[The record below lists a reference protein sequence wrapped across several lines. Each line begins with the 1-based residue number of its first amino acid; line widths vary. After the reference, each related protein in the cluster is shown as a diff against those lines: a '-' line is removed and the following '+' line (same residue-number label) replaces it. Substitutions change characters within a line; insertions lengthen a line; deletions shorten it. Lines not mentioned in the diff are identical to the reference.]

1 MPALTICDG
10 VVEVGSAHD
19 DRHLF
24 DALMPTTFGTT
35 YNAYVVAGSRATAI
49 VDTVDP
55 DKTATLMCNL
65 ADAKVE
71 RIDYVVC
78 LHTEQDHSGSV
89 RAVLE
94 KWPDAQLVGS
104 KKVAEFMSTHHHIPE
119 SRFHLIGEG
128 DVLDL
133 GGKTLRFTLTPFA
146 HWPDNTMAF
155 LEEDRILFSNDLFGS
170 HYSTEKIFATVGRDQ
185 IQAAR
190 DYYAEIFMPFANH
203 VRKYVAKARSLAP
216 VMVAPSHGPV
226 WWKPEQ
232 VFSLYD
238 EWLSDVVK
246 PTVVIPFVTMHGST
260 GVLVE
265 RLASR
270 LAENGVS
277 AICRDI
283 ASDPPNLMLETG
295 HMVSDLVDSAALVIA
310 APAVLGG
317 AHPAAAFAAVLAT
330 AMKPGVRYFGLVSS
344 FGWGARIVENME
356 FYTAGL
362 KAERLQP
369 FLVKGL
375 PTEEDLKRLDA
386 YALDLAD
393 KVKAVAASSAKV

>member
-10 VVEVGSAHD
+10 VMEVGSAHD
-19 DRHLF
+19 DRQLF
-24 DALMPTTFGTT
+24 DCLMPTTFGTT
-35 YNAYVVAGSRATAI
+35 YNSYVVAGTRATAI
-49 VDTVDP
+49 LDTVDP
-55 DKTATLMCNL
+55 DKTSTLLRNL
-65 ADAKVE
+65 ADAKVD
-71 RIDYVVC
+71 RVDYIVC

-119 SRFHLIGEG
+119 SRFLLIGEG

-170 HYSTEKIFATVGRDQ
+170 HYSSEKIFATAGRDQ
-185 IQAAR
+185 LQAAR
-190 DYYAEIFMPFANH
+190 DYYAEIFMPFAPH
-203 VRKYVAKARSLAP
+203 VRKYVAKARSFDP
-216 VMVAPSHGPV
+216 VMIAPSHGPV
-226 WWKPEQ
+226 WWKPEA
-232 VFSLYD
+232 VLSLYD

-246 PTVVIPFVTMHGST
+246 PVVVIPFVTMHGST

-283 ASDPPNLMLETG
+283 ASEPPNLMLESG
-295 HMVSDLVDSAALVIA
+295 HMVSDLVDAAALVIA

-317 AHPAAAFAAVLAT
+317 AHPAAAFAAILAT
-330 AMKPGVRYFGLVSS
+330 AMKPKVRYFGLIGS
-344 FGWGARIVENME
+344 FGWGSRIAENME
-356 FYTAGL
+356 TYTAGL
-362 KAERLQP
+362 KAERLAP

-375 PTEEDLKRLDA
+375 PTEEELGRLDV
-386 YALDLAD
+386 YAVELAE
-393 KVKAVAASSAKV
+393 KVKAAAKSGT

>member
-1 MPALTICDG
+1 MPALSICDG
-10 VVEVGSAHD
+10 VMEVGSAHD

-24 DALMPTTFGTT
+24 DSLMPTTFGTT
-35 YNAYVVAGSRATAI
+35 YNAYIVAGSRATAI
-49 VDTVDP
+49 LDTVDP
-55 DKTATLMCNL
+55 EKTATLMRNL

-94 KWPDAQLVGS
+94 KWPDAQLVAS
-104 KKVAEFMSTHHHIPE
+104 KKVAEFMATHNHIPE
-119 SRFHLIGEG
+119 SRFLLIGEG

-190 DYYAEIFMPFANH
+190 DYFAEIFMPFASH
-203 VRKYVAKARSLAP
+203 VKKYVAKARSFDP

-226 WWKPEQ
+226 WWRPEA

-238 EWLSDVVK
+238 EWLSDDVK
-246 PTVVIPFVTMHGST
+246 PVVVIPFVTMHGST
-260 GVLVE
+260 GILVE

-270 LAENGVS
+270 LAEHGVS

-283 ASDPPNLMLETG
+283 ASEPPNLMLETG
-295 HMVSDLVDSAALVIA
+295 HMVSDLVDAAALIVA
-310 APAVLGG
+310 APTVLGG
-317 AHPAAAFAAVLAT
+317 AHPAAAFAAILAT
-330 AMKPGVRYFGLVSS
+330 AMKPHVRYFGLIGS
-344 FGWGARIVENME
+344 FGWGTRIAEMME
-356 FYTAGL
+356 SYTAGL
-362 KAERLQP
+362 KAERLEP

-375 PTEEDLKRLDA
+375 PTDEDLLRLDD
-386 YALDLAD
+386 YAADLAA
-393 KVKAVAASSAKV
+393 KVKAVSKPAAEK